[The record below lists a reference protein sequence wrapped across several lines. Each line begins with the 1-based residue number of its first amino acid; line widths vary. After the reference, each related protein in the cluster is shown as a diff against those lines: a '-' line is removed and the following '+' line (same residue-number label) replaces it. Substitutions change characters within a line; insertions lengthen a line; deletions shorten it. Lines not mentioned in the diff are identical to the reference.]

1 MRKRGEKGIWQRR
14 YYDHVIRNEEDL
26 WKHID
31 YIHFNSLK
39 HYNIAPKDWEFS
51 SFNKFVKN
59 NFYDLNWCNYDD
71 KNKISEMNLEY
82 LRYLNDYNNLE
93 NELLTLLIFLIES
106 TF

>member
-31 YIHFNSLK
+31 YIHFNSVK

-59 NFYDLNWCNYDD
+59 NFYDLIWCNYDD
-71 KNKISEMNLEY
+71 KNKISEMNLE
-82 LRYLNDYNNLE
+82 
-93 NELLTLLIFLIES
+93 
-106 TF
+106 